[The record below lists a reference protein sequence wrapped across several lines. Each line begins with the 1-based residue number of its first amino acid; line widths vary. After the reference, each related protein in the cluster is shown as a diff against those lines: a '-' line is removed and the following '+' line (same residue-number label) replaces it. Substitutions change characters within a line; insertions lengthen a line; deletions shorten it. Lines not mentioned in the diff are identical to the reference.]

1 MQSIEDSGSY
11 PYDED
16 FDDAGLLSAVQE
28 AEAAKRQRVDMSGA
42 DLGNSVIHMQLP
54 EIRTGWPP
62 QTSRAVITELPQTPA
77 LGRGVN
83 DTSAAGVHGRPVSDG
98 RPMSVRGPSNAPAA
112 DLNSSL
118 SLVPV
123 SAPQRDRR
131 FEVEHSANQGNVRDG
146 QGHAHQQNSRP
157 PDNIGQQQHV
167 PYSNPDRIPSAT
179 LMLPDLTPPQP
190 SPQPARQAAHPS
202 NPYYVTH
209 PQGPSFPS
217 TSYQQ
222 QNSPA
227 GNQRLPLRQV
237 PENQQVPPNAAVVTV
252 VHRNDVRCQSNIG
265 GGQENL
271 VAAAPAK
278 KKEPWL
284 ECPRA
289 SVFRSFQNEAMMVSA
304 LTPTTLIFG

>member
-11 PYDED
+11 PFDED

-28 AEAAKRQRVDMSGA
+28 AEAAKRQRVDMSSAG
-42 DLGNSVIHMQLP
+42 LGNSVIHMQLP
-54 EIRTGWPP
+54 EIRTGWPQ

-77 LGRGVN
+77 SGRGHRS
-83 DTSAAGVHGRPVSDG
+83 TSAAGVHGRPVSDG
-98 RPMSVRGPSNAPAA
+98 RPMSRGPSNVPAA

-131 FEVEHSANQGNVRDG
+131 FEVEHSAMQGNIRDG

-157 PDNIGQQQHV
+157 PDNLGQQQNV

-179 LMLPDLTPPQP
+179 LILPDLTPPRP
-190 SPQPARQAAHPS
+190 SPQPARQAAHPT

-209 PQGPSFPS
+209 PQGPPNPS

-222 QNSPA
+222 QNPPA

-237 PENQQVPPNAAVVTV
+237 PENQLVPPKAAVVTV
-252 VHRNDVRCQSNIG
+252 VRRNNVRCQSNIS
-265 GGQENL
+265 GGQENPA
-271 VAAAPAK
+271 AAAPAK

-289 SVFRSFQNEAMMVSA
+289 SVFRSFQDEAMMVSA
-304 LTPTTLIFG
+304 FTPAASNSG